1 MNTSGNT
8 ILITGGT
15 SGIGLELARQL
26 LALDNT
32 VLITGRSQAR
42 LDAARAQLPKLHTFQ
57 SDVGDVQRIPALFA
71 AVSAAFPQLN
81 VLINN
86 AGIGLKRNL
95 NDASLGLEELTREI
109 QTNVMGPVWMIQQFL
124 PLLKRQEHAA
134 IVNVSSGLAFVPMPF
149 KPIYCATKAAVHSY
163 TQSLRVQLEPTGV
176 KVFELAPPATAGTEF
191 NADTDAH
198 QLNASFMMDLS
209 KMVRVAI
216 RGLAKDKREI
226 LPGAS
231 PMLKLMGRVA
241 PSFTLMNQL
250 AIELAKE
257 KPALVRPEVLDHPH
271 LAGGRGVEAAGH
283 EV

>member
-1 MNTSGNT
+1 MKTSGNT

-26 LALDNT
+26 LELDNT
-32 VLITGRSQAR
+32 VVITGRSQVR
-42 LDAARAQLPKLHTFQ
+42 LDAARAKLPKLYTFE
-57 SDVGDVQRIPALFA
+57 SDVGSIQAVPALFA
-71 AVSAAFPQLN
+71 AVGAAFPSLN

-95 NDASLGLEELTREI
+95 NDPSLGLEEITREI

-149 KPIYCATKAAVHSY
+149 KPIYCATKAAMHSY
-163 TQSLRVQLEPTGV
+163 TQSLRVQLEPSGV

-191 NADTDAH
+191 NADTDEHA
-198 QLNASFMMDLS
+198 LNTSFMMDLS

-231 PMLKLMGRVA
+231 PILKLMGRLA
-241 PSFTLMNQL
+241 PNFTLMNKL
-250 AIELAKE
+250 AVELAADKAA
-257 KPALVRPEVLDHPH
+257 PALSR
-271 LAGGRGVEAAGH
+271 
-283 EV
+283 

>member
-1 MNTSGNT
+1 MKTTGNT

-26 LALDNT
+26 LDLGNT

-42 LDAARAQLPKLHTFQ
+42 LDAARAQLPQVHTFQ
-57 SDVGDVQRIPALFA
+57 SDVGDITAIPALYE
-71 AVSAAFPQLN
+71 AVSAAFPSLN
-81 VLINN
+81 LLINN

-95 NDASLGLEELTREI
+95 NDASMSLEVLTREV
-109 QTNVMGPVWMIQQFL
+109 QTNVVGTMWMIQQFL
-124 PLLKRQEHAA
+124 PLLKRQPQAA

-191 NADTDAH
+191 NADAPEH
-198 QLNASFMMDLS
+198 VVNPKFLMDLS

-216 RGLAKDKREI
+216 RGIEKDQRQI

-231 PMLKLMGRVA
+231 KMLKLMGRVA
-241 PSFTLMNQL
+241 PNLTLANQMAVQL
-250 AIELAKE
+250 ATE
-257 KPALVRPEVLDHPH
+257 KPASVL
-271 LAGGRGVEAAGH
+271 AR
-283 EV
+283 

>member
-1 MNTSGNT
+1 MKTTGNT

-32 VLITGRSQAR
+32 ILITGRSRAR
-42 LDAARAQLPKLHTFQ
+42 LEAAKSQLPKLHTFQ
-57 SDVGDVQRIPALFA
+57 SDVGDVQAIPALYA
-71 AVSAAFPQLN
+71 AVSAAFPTLN
-81 VLINN
+81 LLINN

-95 NDASLGLEELTREI
+95 NDSSLSLEELTREV
-109 QTNVMGPVWMIQQFL
+109 QTNVMGPMWMIQQFL
-124 PLLKRQEHAA
+124 PLLKRQESAA

-163 TQSLRVQLEPTGV
+163 TQSLRVQIEQTGV

-191 NADTDAH
+191 NADTEAH
-198 QLNASFMMDLS
+198 AMNPKFMMDLS

-216 RGLAKDKREI
+216 RGIERDKREI

-231 PMLKLMGRVA
+231 PMLRMMGRVA
-241 PSFTLMNQL
+241 PGFTLLNEMAKGLGEKKAVGVL
-250 AIELAKE
+250 A
-257 KPALVRPEVLDHPH
+257 R
-271 LAGGRGVEAAGH
+271 
-283 EV
+283 

>member
-1 MNTSGNT
+1 MKMSGNT

-26 LALDNT
+26 LELDNT
-32 VLITGRSQAR
+32 VIITGRRQAR
-42 LDAARAQLPKLHTFQ
+42 LDAARAKLPKLQTFE
-57 SDVGDVQRIPALFA
+57 SDVGKLDAMPKLFA
-71 AVSAAFPQLN
+71 EISAAFPKLN

-95 NDASLGLEELTREI
+95 NDASIPLEEITREI
-109 QTNVMGPVWMIQQFL
+109 QTNVMGPVAMIQQFL

-149 KPIYCATKAAVHSY
+149 KPIYCATKAALHSY

-191 NADTDAH
+191 NADAADH
-198 QLNASFMMDLS
+198 DLNPSFMMDLS
-209 KMVRVAI
+209 KMVRVAL

-231 PMLKLMGRVA
+231 PMLRLMGRVA
-241 PSFTLMNQL
+241 PSYTLMNRL
-250 AIELAKE
+250 ALELATE
-257 KPALVRPEVLDHPH
+257 RPAPALPR
-271 LAGGRGVEAAGH
+271 
-283 EV
+283 